1 MTLRKKLMLSFLILV
16 LLMGSMIGYFS
27 YQNAKNLVL
36 ENKEQEMADT
46 INRID
51 ISINS
56 QVQQINRL
64 AENVKSSQ
72 IVRAYLKKEI
82 HTQEETEELNDW
94 MEGLLNLISSC
105 SDLILMNEDGTVYYS
120 YSGCQ
125 AVNDKRRME
134 VYENAASNLVG
145 DGTWTE
151 KGSSLCQKNAE
162 EVVTFISSINKVILA
177 IELNPEMFGLLML
190 NNYSTF
196 QNQYTYLVDC
206 AGNVL
211 CSNKTNIYD
220 WGDIVTKG
228 MEKGVEIRVTDDG
241 IGMQSDRLMRFRESI
256 MSDEISGKHIGM
268 RNVHRRIQLHFGE
281 AYGLKIDSEWQ
292 KGTTVTILLP
302 VEEVD
307 QAKEVTEDENR
318 NCR

>member
-120 YSGCQ
+120 YSGYQ
-125 AVNDKRRME
+125 AVMIKGGWKYMRM
-134 VYENAASNLVG
+134 
-145 DGTWTE
+145 
-151 KGSSLCQKNAE
+151 QQ
-162 EVVTFISSINKVILA
+162 VTL
-177 IELNPEMFGLLML
+177 LEMVPGR
-190 NNYSTF
+190 
-196 QNQYTYLVDC
+196 
-206 AGNVL
+206 
-211 CSNKTNIYD
+211 K
-220 WGDIVTKG
+220 
-228 MEKGVEIRVTDDG
+228 
-241 IGMQSDRLMRFRESI
+241 
-256 MSDEISGKHIGM
+256 
-268 RNVHRRIQLHFGE
+268 
-281 AYGLKIDSEWQ
+281 
-292 KGTTVTILLP
+292 
-302 VEEVD
+302 
-307 QAKEVTEDENR
+307 KEVR
-318 NCR
+318 FVRKMQKK

>member
-145 DGTWTE
+145 EMCIRDRLCEVEELDVASENGYDHISIAVDSEAEIMEKIKAYPVKAINGHWFSLPNGT
-151 KGSSLCQKNAE
+151 K
-162 EVVTFISSINKVILA
+162 
-177 IELNPEMFGLLML
+177 IELKSLAEWK
-190 NNYSTF
+190 
-196 QNQYTYLVDC
+196 VD
-206 AGNVL
+206 A
-211 CSNKTNIYD
+211 
-220 WGDIVTKG
+220 
-228 MEKGVEIRVTDDG
+228 
-241 IGMQSDRLMRFRESI
+241 
-256 MSDEISGKHIGM
+256 
-268 RNVHRRIQLHFGE
+268 
-281 AYGLKIDSEWQ
+281 
-292 KGTTVTILLP
+292 
-302 VEEVD
+302 
-307 QAKEVTEDENR
+307 
-318 NCR
+318 